1 MLDESLFVSSNLIE
15 RAVTIGEHSYTMFFK
30 ELPAIEFI
38 RFHSALSDGNEDA
51 KAGAAA
57 TLIAASV
64 CNADGTRAMT
74 AAKAMTLKTGALNAL
89 FSVVMEINGNSS
101 GNG

>member
-1 MLDESLFVSSNLIE
+1 MLADALFVSPNLIE
-15 RAVTIGEHSYTMFFK
+15 RAVTIAGQSYTFWFK

-57 TLIAASV
+57 TLIAASL

-74 AAKAMTLKTGALNAL
+74 ADKAMTLKTGALNAL
-89 FSVVMEINGNSS
+89 FGVVMEINGHSP

>member
-1 MLDESLFVSSNLIE
+1 MLADALFVSPALIE
-15 RAVTIGEHSYTMFFK
+15 RAVTIGGQAYSMWFR

-38 RFHSALSDGNEDA
+38 RFHSALSEGNEDA

-64 CNADGTRAMT
+64 CNADGSRAMT
-74 AAKAMTLKTGALNAL
+74 AEKAMTLKTGALNAL
-89 FSVVMEINGNSS
+89 FSVVMEINGHSP